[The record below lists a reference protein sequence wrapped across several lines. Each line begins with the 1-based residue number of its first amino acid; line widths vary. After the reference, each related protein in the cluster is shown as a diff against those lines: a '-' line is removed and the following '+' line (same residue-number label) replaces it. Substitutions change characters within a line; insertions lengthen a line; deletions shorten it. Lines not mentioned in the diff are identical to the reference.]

1 MQSCIESIRN
11 YLTDHLKELGV
22 EFEPGKLWYDT
33 YKYNGIIVMTFIHDI
48 DVIERS
54 RAKIYYN
61 YRLIP
66 QEDCLGGPKALQ
78 KSLQFRYE
86 YTMKKGVP
94 IDFDTRIVHFDEI
107 VTVDKFMTDEWY
119 DTLNMIIDFIKYTVI
134 PELKKIEVDC
144 IKYKI
149 ESIGKD
155 EFDE

>member
-11 YLTDHLKELGV
+11 YLTDRLKELGV
-22 EFEPGKLWYDT
+22 EFEPGQLWYDT
-33 YKYNGIIVMTFIHDI
+33 YKYNCVQVMSFLHDI

-54 RAKIYYN
+54 RARIYYN

-66 QEDCLGGPKALQ
+66 KEDNLEDNLGFPN
-78 KSLQFRYE
+78 RYV
-86 YTMKKGVP
+86 YSIKNGVP

>member
-33 YKYNGIIVMTFIHDI
+33 YKYNSVQVMSFLHDI

-54 RAKIYYN
+54 SARIYYN
-61 YRLIP
+61 FRLIP
-66 QEDCLGGPKALQ
+66 KEDNLGFPNRHVYLIKNGA
-78 KSLQFRYE
+78 
-86 YTMKKGVP
+86 P

-134 PELKKIEVDC
+134 PELKKLEVDC

-149 ESIGKD
+149 ESIGKN